1 VRTRIALIG
10 ATITLALALV
20 AAGLAYVIL
29 QKTVTVTVDGEST
42 TVETF
47 AGDVGEVLDSEG
59 IEIGERDVVAPGVDA
74 EISEGAEISV
84 RYGRELTVTTDG
96 VERTY
101 WTTATSVDSALNQLG
116 LRVVDSAE
124 LSVSRSAAIGRQG
137 LDLTVVTPKQVT
149 AVVGGDKQRL
159 RTTATTVAEVLGELD
174 VVVRKQDELVPRG
187 RAKVV
192 DGLRVVVTRIGVR
205 MKKVTEA
212 TSYGTVVRQDDDLY
226 VDQVD
231 IAREGRTGAIRH
243 TYRVVRANG
252 KVRSR
257 KLVDTEVLRKPVPEI
272 ELHGTKAY
280 PEPEPEPEPEPA
292 PAPEP
297 EPEPQTPAPAV
308 SEGVWDQ
315 LAQCESGGNW
325 SINTGNGYYGGLQF
339 NLGTWQAY
347 GGTGYPHEN
356 SREQQIAVATRLR
369 DANGGSYGSWP
380 SCAASLGLP
389 T

>member
-137 LDLTVVTPKQVT
+137 LELTVVTPKQVT

>member
-137 LDLTVVTPKQVT
+137 LELTVVTPKQVT

-212 TSYGTVVRQDDDLY
+212 TSYGTIVRQDDDLY

-231 IAREGRTGAIRH
+231 IAREGRAGAIRH

>member
-1 VRTRIALIG
+1 VRKRIAIIG

-20 AAGLAYVIL
+20 AASLAYIVL

-42 TVETF
+42 TVQTF

-59 IEIGERDVVAPGVDA
+59 IEIGERDVVAPAVDA
-74 EISEGAEISV
+74 DISEGTEISV

-101 WTTATSVDSALNQLG
+101 WTTATSVASALNQLG
-116 LRVVDSAE
+116 LRVVDAAE
-124 LSVSRSAAIGRQG
+124 LSVSRSATIGREG
-137 LDLTVVTPKQVT
+137 LELNVVTPKRVI

-159 RTTATTVAEVLGELD
+159 RTTAATVNEVLAELD
-174 VVVRKQDELVPRG
+174 VVVRKQDELAPRG
-187 RAKVV
+187 RATVV

-205 MKKVTEA
+205 LKKVTVA
-212 TSYGTVVRQDDDLY
+212 TSFGTVVRQDDDLY

-231 IAREGRTGAIRH
+231 IARDGKPGAIRR
-243 TYRVVRANG
+243 TYRVVSANG

-257 KLVDTEVLRKPVPEI
+257 KLVDTVVLRKPVAEI

-280 PEPEPEPEPEPA
+280 PEPKPEPA
-292 PAPEP
+292 PRPDP

-380 SCAASLGLP
+380 ACAASLGLP

>member
-1 VRTRIALIG
+1 VRKRIAIIG

-20 AAGLAYVIL
+20 AASLAYIVL

-42 TVETF
+42 TVQTF

-59 IEIGERDVVAPGVDA
+59 IEIGERDVVAPAVDA
-74 EISEGAEISV
+74 DISEGTEISV

-101 WTTATSVDSALNQLG
+101 WTTATSVASALNQLG
-116 LRVVDSAE
+116 LRVVDAAE
-124 LSVSRSAAIGRQG
+124 LSVSRSATIGREG
-137 LDLTVVTPKQVT
+137 LELNVVTPKRVI

-159 RTTATTVAEVLGELD
+159 RTTAATVNEVLAELD
-174 VVVRKQDELVPRG
+174 VVVRKQDELAPRG
-187 RAKVV
+187 RATVV

-205 MKKVTEA
+205 LKKVTVA
-212 TSYGTVVRQDDDLY
+212 TSFGTVVRQDDDLY

-231 IAREGRTGAIRH
+231 IAREGKPGAIRR
-243 TYRVVRANG
+243 TYRVVSANG

-257 KLVDTEVLRKPVPEI
+257 KLVDTVVLRKPVAEI

-280 PEPEPEPEPEPA
+280 PEPKPEPA
-292 PAPEP
+292 PRPDP

-380 SCAASLGLP
+380 ACAASLGLP